1 MKLQYSLFC
10 LGYDESKGA
19 PTFQFVVH
27 ELPLGPY
34 PHTFPDGSGLFW
46 VNGFSH
52 VENVSKVRLKMC
64 TPEGDTL
71 FEQEFPI
78 QPEEGGNRV
87 LSVAFLEGLTFPSPG
102 FYRAEVFH
110 DTTLLSQHTLEAI
123 EVDIQ

>member
-1 MKLQYSLFC
+1 MKVQYSLFC

-46 VNGFSH
+46 VNGLS
-52 VENVSKVRLKMC
+52 EVSAISRLRLKMSA
-64 TPEGDTL
+64 PGGQAL
-71 FEQEFPI
+71 FEQALPV

-87 LSVAFLEGLTFPSPG
+87 LSVAFLEGLTFPSAG
-102 FYRAEVFH
+102 TYVAEVW
-110 DTTLLSQHTLEAI
+110 DESGLLAQHTLEAI
-123 EVDIQ
+123 EVEIQ

>member
-34 PHTFPDGSGLFW
+34 PHTFPEGSGVFW
-46 VNGFSH
+46 VNGFTGVDS
-52 VENVSKVRLKMC
+52 VRKIRLKMSA
-64 TPEGDTL
+64 PGGDTL

-78 QPEEGGNRV
+78 QPEEGGDRV
-87 LSVAFLEGLTFPSPG
+87 LSVAFLEGLTFPTAG
-102 FYRAEVFH
+102 FYRAEVFQ
-110 DTTLLSQHTLEAI
+110 DATLLSQHTLEAI
-123 EVDIQ
+123 EVEVQ

>member
-34 PHTFPDGSGLFW
+34 PYTFPEGSGVFW
-46 VNGFSH
+46 VNGFSGLNE
-52 VENVSKVRLKMC
+52 VAKVSLKLSAPDGSVLLQQDLPVQC
-64 TPEGDTL
+64 ED
-71 FEQEFPI
+71 
-78 QPEEGGNRV
+78 GGRV

-102 FYRAEVFH
+102 FYVAEVSVASK
-110 DTTLLSQHTLEAI
+110 LLAQHTLEAI
-123 EVDIQ
+123 EVDVQ